1 MKVRVLLVA
10 ITVLFIAMLTN
21 QSYAKIDPK
30 TIVGLWL
37 FDEGSGKSVK
47 DSTGNVKNGE
57 IINAKWVDGKFIK
70 ALEFEGAANE
80 SYVSIP
86 HSDILNQEIFT
97 VAAWIN
103 VPGTSG
109 WQTILAKDAMD
120 IGAEELRTYG
130 MFVISGQTGVHY
142 SFKSKN
148 KTHNTVNG
156 KAAVADG
163 KWHHVAMTYDGT
175 TLRGYVDAVKDAE
188 QAFAGPPIMHNGA
201 LNVGGEIKGR
211 YNLKGTIDEVCILKV
226 ALDEAGIKT
235 LMNGLANVISVEPS
249 SMSLTST
256 WGAIKKQK

>member
-1 MKVRVLLVA
+1 MKNLILCSIIITFL
-10 ITVLFIAMLTN
+10 ITVIPSLDC
-21 QSYAKIDPK
+21 YAVNREDFAG
-30 TIVGLWL
+30 VWL
-37 FDEGSGKSVK
+37 FDEGSGESVK
-47 DSTGNVKNGE
+47 DATGNNKNGKV
-57 IINAKWVDGKFIK
+57 INAKWVNGKFGK
-70 ALEFEGAANE
+70 AIEFTGGADE

-130 MFVISGQTGVHY
+130 MFVISGQTGIHY

-156 KAAVADG
+156 KAVAADG
-163 KWHHVAMTYDGT
+163 KWHHIAMTYDGN

-201 LNVGGEIKGR
+201 LNIGGEVKGR
-211 YNLKGTIDEVCILKV
+211 YNMKGAIDEVCILKV
-226 ALDEAGIKT
+226 VLDEAGIKT
-235 LMNGLANVISVEPS
+235 LMEGLSGIMPVEPS
-249 SMSLTST
+249 SLSLTST
-256 WGAIKKQK
+256 WGAIKSK